1 MVLRRHTTCLLVE
14 VVDEPA
20 AQDAL
25 EGLQCCGDMGGDVDH
40 DAAPCRACF
49 DEDAEVVVDGILV
62 LSIRTSVHHVYVLG
76 IYVPFTLPKA
86 SCTHSCL
93 VSFVPVLFGVCRTMY
108 PQ

>member
-25 EGLQCCGDMGGDVDH
+25 EGWQCCGDVDR
-40 DAAPCRACF
+40 DAAPCRACL

-62 LSIRTSVHHVYVLG
+62 LSIRTSVHQTYVLG
-76 IYVPFTLPKA
+76 IYVPFTLPQA

-93 VSFVPVLFGVCRTMY
+93 VSFVPVLFGVCRTVY